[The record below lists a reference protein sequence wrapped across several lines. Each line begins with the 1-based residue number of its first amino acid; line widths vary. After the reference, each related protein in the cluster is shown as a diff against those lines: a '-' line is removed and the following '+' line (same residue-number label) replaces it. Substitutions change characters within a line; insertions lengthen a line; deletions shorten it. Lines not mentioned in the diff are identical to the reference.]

1 MKKAGFQI
9 NIILFVCLLLSG
21 SSVSEASVTGKVMA
35 TDKPAGEA
43 GMVFVAGNPDLY
55 PLEYYDKKDKCYK
68 GAMPALLEELSR
80 ELGTDFVYVSAGTAD
95 KRYGLA
101 KNRQVEVVSGC
112 MLGQSLPDNTTAGTA
127 LFPVTVDG
135 KTYEVGFAYT
145 ELASGELRD
154 KMEGCL
160 SGKDSRELMNLLVS
174 SVREGQR
181 NGVSPAVKLALAFEA
196 LLLAGLAFVWGRRRK
211 KRKEKEKLDRMV
223 DAVTGVGN
231 RDYFLQQF
239 TSFISNSTRAL
250 YYIMYM
256 CFDIGRVNSC
266 YGEAETDSILRYAAD
281 VLSSHVRDSDFFARV
296 TGGGFAV
303 ACQEVSRERMEEW
316 AGLVLQKVNSY
327 SEKFNR
333 DCRPEFCAGIYKLK
347 DDDISPETALYVAQQ
362 GYQEALRS
370 RRSCMFSNE
379 ELLRTAR
386 ERQELRRE
394 MIRAVDGHQFC
405 SYLQF
410 MTDAKTDEIIGA
422 EVLSRWQH
430 PERGLL
436 MPGTYIEDMEN
447 NDSIIELDLYMFE
460 EACRLLGK
468 LQEEGRGHLILF
480 CNFSGRT
487 VLLPD
492 FADRLQNIAQRYRF
506 DYHKLCLEITESSM
520 PDRDKASIHNIQ
532 KCKELGF
539 MIAMDDFGSEHSSL
553 LNLLQYPID
562 VVKIGREL
570 FLASSHEKGR
580 RLLQGM
586 NALFHSIRLKTLCE
600 GVETQGQYN
609 IIREMEI
616 DYMQGFY
623 IQRALPV
630 KEALRWLKERED

>member
-1 MKKAGFQI
+1 MKNAGFK
-9 NIILFVCLLLSG
+9 IILIFSVCLLISG
-21 SSVSEASVTGKVMA
+21 SLVSEASDMGKVVA
-35 TDKPAGEA
+35 TEKPAGEA

-80 ELGTDFVYVSAGTAD
+80 ELGMDFVYVSAGTAD
-95 KRYGLA
+95 KREGLA

-112 MLGQSLPDNTTAGTA
+112 MLGQSLPDNITAGAA

-145 ELASGELRD
+145 ELASGELQD
-154 KMEGCL
+154 KMESYL
-160 SGKDSRELMNLLVS
+160 SGKDSRELMKLLVS
-174 SVREGQR
+174 SAKEVQR
-181 NGVSPAVKLALAFEA
+181 NGISPEVKLALAA
-196 LLLAGLAFVWGRRRK
+196 QVLLLAGLVFVWERRRK
-211 KRKEKEKLDRMV
+211 KREEKEKLNRLIDT
-223 DAVTGVGN
+223 VTGVGN
-231 RDYFLQQF
+231 KHYFLQQF
-239 TSFISNSTRAL
+239 TSFISDSTRAL

-256 CFDIGRVNSC
+256 CFDIGRVNSY
-266 YGEAETDSILRYAAD
+266 YGEAEADSILRYAAD
-281 VLSSHVRDSDFFARV
+281 VLSSHVKDSDFFARV

-316 AGLVLQKVNSY
+316 AKLVLQKVNSY
-327 SEKFNR
+327 SEKFNK
-333 DCRPEFCAGIYKLK
+333 DYRPEFCAGIYKLK
-347 DDDISPETALYVAQQ
+347 GDDISLETALYVAQQ

-370 RRSCMFSNE
+370 RRSYMFSNE
-379 ELLRTAR
+379 ELLRRAR

-394 MIRAVDGHQFC
+394 MIQAVAGHQFH

-410 MTDAKTDEIIGA
+410 MTDAKTDKVIGA

-436 MPGTYIEDMEN
+436 MPGTYIGDMEK
-447 NDSIIELDLYMFE
+447 NDTIIELDLYMFE
-460 EACRLLGK
+460 ETCRLLRK
-468 LQEEGRGHLILF
+468 LQEDGRGHLILF
-480 CNFSGRT
+480 CNFSSRT
-487 VLLPD
+487 VLLSN

-520 PDRDKASIHNIQ
+520 LDSDKASIHNIQ
-532 KCKELGF
+532 ECRNLGF
-539 MIAMDDFGSEHSSL
+539 MIAMDDFGSGYSSL
-553 LNLLQYPID
+553 QNLPQYPID
-562 VVKIGREL
+562 LVKIGREL
-570 FLASSHEKGR
+570 FLAASQEKGR

-586 NALFHSIRLKTLCE
+586 NALFHSIHLQTLCE

-609 IIREMEI
+609 IIREMGI

-630 KEALRWLKERED
+630 KEALRWLKEREG